1 MNRRG
6 GLDAPVVLVRSDG
19 DPRRHRALGNR
30 PVDAAAVTGDRV
42 AAPRSAR
49 DDRDGGGGVRGP
61 APFRIGRGAD
71 PPPPGAAARGWR
83 AADSAPGARARWP
96 PPRAAARR
104 RDRRWRGG
112 RTRSRT
118 RPRPEPRRLR
128 MPSLRLRRSRPPRL
142 GYRSVPPRFAPRG
155 ARDGR

>member
-49 DDRDGGGGVRGP
+49 DDCDGGGVQLL
-61 APFRIGRGAD
+61 AH
-71 PPPPGAAARGWR
+71 AAADIAQHDELVVRCLT
-83 AADSAPGARARWP
+83 GAQNQ
-96 PPRAAARR
+96 
-104 RDRRWRGG
+104 
-112 RTRSRT
+112 
-118 RPRPEPRRLR
+118 
-128 MPSLRLRRSRPPRL
+128 
-142 GYRSVPPRFAPRG
+142 
-155 ARDGR
+155 